1 MSQSSGA
8 PPREASVRL
17 DVWLWAAR
25 FFKTRSL
32 AKQAADGGK
41 VEVNGASGKPS
52 RGLHEGDRLRITRG
66 EERFEIDVIALA
78 EQRGPASVAQA
89 LYRETPESAA
99 SRAAA
104 AETRRLQ
111 GASMARPP
119 KRPDKR
125 ARRLIRALGD
135 IDML

>member
-1 MSQSSGA
+1 MNHDA
-8 PPREASVRL
+8 PTTHEASVRL

-32 AKQAADGGK
+32 SKQAADGGK
-41 VEVNGASGKPS
+41 VEVNGAAGKPS
-52 RGLHEGDRLRITRG
+52 RALHMGDRLRITRG
-66 EERFEIDVIALA
+66 EERFEVDVVALA
-78 EQRGPASVAQA
+78 EQRGPASVAQM

-99 SRAAA
+99 ARAAA
-104 AETRRLQ
+104 AEMRRLQ
-111 GASMARPP
+111 GASLARPP